1 MTGVFLDLH
10 TLPAAKRLKGSI
22 ATDARI
28 VVSSPARLGCMT
40 RLAGYLHRHGINRDR
55 VIGNTPDRAL
65 APRRCMSAAVRSGD
79 ISTSLAVERV
89 VILDHDRDIAELSPR
104 LVQTTWNDGV
114 LDKSVD
120 RVIAMLIMLPG
131 YAQTLH
137 AAAG

>member
-28 VVSSPARLGCMT
+28 VVSSSARLGCMT

-89 VILDHDRDIAELSPR
+89 VIDHDRDIAELSPR
-104 LVQTTWNDGV
+104 LVQTTWNDGF